1 MNAGKKYFGLFVY
14 QNLRTGIC
22 LIVSLVHYFISKVR
36 NLATRPS
43 SCIDCRSTYLK
54 DDAVL
59 ATTGT
64 SEKYAD
70 YVPSVLCLSC
80 ETLMII
86 TPNPGPVVGINHSV
100 GNQVTV
106 RNS

>member
-1 MNAGKKYFGLFVY
+1 MLTHYYINQIRHVLQKPSLCVNCGK
-14 QNLRTGIC
+14 
-22 LIVSLVHYFISKVR
+22 S
-36 NLATRPS
+36 
-43 SCIDCRSTYLK
+43 DLK

-70 YVPSVLCLSC
+70 YVPSTLCLSC

-86 TPNPGPVVGINHSV
+86 TSNPGPVVGINHSV
-100 GNQVTV
+100 GNQVTI
-106 RNS
+106 RDN

>member
-1 MNAGKKYFGLFVY
+1 M
-14 QNLRTGIC
+14 
-22 LIVSLVHYFISKVR
+22 VHFYVNKIKPISQ
-36 NLATRPS
+36 RPTT
-43 SCIDCRSTYLK
+43 CIDCGGSDLK

-59 ATTGT
+59 ATMGP
-64 SEKYAD
+64 SQRDAD

-86 TPNPGPVVGINHSV
+86 TSNPGAVIGVNHSA
-100 GNQVTV
+100 GNQATM

>member
-1 MNAGKKYFGLFVY
+1 M
-14 QNLRTGIC
+14 T
-22 LIVSLVHYFISKVR
+22 HYFVSRIVHLSTK
-36 NLATRPS
+36 PS
-43 SCIDCRSTYLK
+43 ICVNCKQSTLK

-59 ATTGT
+59 ATTGS

-70 YVPSVLCLSC
+70 YVPSTLCMSC

-86 TPNPGPVVGINHSV
+86 TSSPGSVVGINHSV

-106 RNS
+106 RE